1 MAKKDDTINSLVA
14 GGTSFPL
21 PPLPPEGSVSSEHYV
36 SCTMSEDGRYM
47 TQVIVR
53 ITDVQLLNRMAQQS
67 LYRQQAQFIR
77 SLFAQY
83 IDFSQHEA
91 FCDQL
96 VTLLTAGNI
105 EWQTDL
111 QGNCYVNIAKGS
123 GQSEFFR
130 LLLDHMS
137 PRKRKTLHDKEG
149 FKAFKKALRMN
160 VRQHGQV
167 LNNNSLGVMLH
178 RLIDKT

>member
-21 PPLPPEGSVSSEHYV
+21 PPLPPEGSVSSEHIV
-36 SCTMSEDGRYM
+36 SYSMSEDGRYM
-47 TQVIVR
+47 RQVIVR
-53 ITDVQLLNRMAQQS
+53 ITDVQALNSLAQQS
-67 LYRQQAQFIR
+67 QYRQQAQFIR
-77 SLFAQY
+77 SLFSQY
-83 IDFSQHEA
+83 IDFNKHEA
-91 FCDQL
+91 FCGQL
-96 VTLLTAGNI
+96 VQQINAGNI

-111 QGNCYVNIAKGS
+111 QGNCYVNITKGS
-123 GQSEFFR
+123 GLSDFFR
-130 LLLDHMS
+130 LLLDHMA

-167 LNNNSLGVMLH
+167 LNNNSLGITLH